1 MARLALELDPS
12 SVEANAVL
20 AEAYADKYRLKEAE
34 ESLEK
39 AMALDASH
47 PEVWRVRGYLLE
59 VQADYAGAAA
69 AYRRAVELAP
79 SQSHLHLSLGHAL
92 RAQKSYQEAIKAYL
106 RAAELSPADPRPE
119 GGLGSVYYAME
130 EYEVAILHFQKA
142 VEIDPNYAS
151 GYGQM
156 ALAYYVQKKYDRAQP
171 LFEQA
176 VALEKDPL
184 KVAQYRHALGWIHLG
199 AGRYAEARA
208 QFSKALEL
216 DPGLQGAK
224 EGLQALE
231 GR

>member
-1 MARLALELDPS
+1 
-12 SVEANAVL
+12 
-20 AEAYADKYRLKEAE
+20 
-34 ESLEK
+34 
-39 AMALDASH
+39 
-47 PEVWRVRGYLLE
+47 
-59 VQADYAGAAA
+59 
-69 AYRRAVELAP
+69 
-79 SQSHLHLSLGHAL
+79 
-92 RAQKSYQEAIKAYL
+92 
-106 RAAELSPADPRPE
+106 
-119 GGLGSVYYAME
+119 VYYAME

-184 KVAQYRHALGWIHLG
+184 KVAQYRHALGWIHLR
-199 AGRYAEARA
+199 AGRYAEARV

-216 DPGLQGAK
+216 DPSLQGAK